1 MKKKIFKQYFL
12 IFMSLVLIIAVIFSS
27 LFFFLLTKYFKL
39 EKYQLLYNNAVNAS
53 NIVVEN
59 YNSNMKMFVNVDYIM
74 ARYNVINSSIDA
86 DVFLTNSKGE
96 IEIYQNNK
104 FYNKKF
110 TVPAEIM
117 NIVFQKGI
125 YQVKGNL
132 EGVYKDAYYIVA
144 LPVSLNNYDFSGAV
158 FVATSSKD
166 VDKLFGN
173 MAKILIISF
182 IVVML
187 ISTAIILLVTN
198 KMVLPLKEMAKMAKV
213 FAKGDFKNK
222 VLINQDNEIG
232 ELSLELNKMAES
244 LEQMEDNRRYF
255 IASVSHEL
263 KTPMTI
269 IMGSIEAILD
279 GLVATEDQNE
289 YLQVIFNEVKRLS
302 NVVTSMSNLTKI
314 DSGQMRLERNKV
326 NINEIIRQ
334 VVFNFDK
341 AISNKNI
348 KIYGLNNEDIFVK
361 ADNDLLYQVIY
372 NLIENAIKFV
382 NENGYIKIRYQYSAD
397 LVYVGI
403 KNSGMGINGD
413 DIKHIFDKFY
423 KVDESRSMDKNGMGL
438 GLYIVKKILKLHGSD
453 IEVESIPNEYIEFF
467 FWLPKYD

>member
-1 MKKKIFKQYFL
+1 MKKKIFKKYFL
-12 IFMSLVLIIAVIFSS
+12 IFMGLALIIAVIFSS
-27 LFFFLLTKYFKL
+27 LFFFLLTKYFKS
-39 EKYQLLYNNAVNAS
+39 EKYQLLYNNAVNAR

-59 YNSNMKMFVNVDYIM
+59 YNGNMKMFLNVEYIM

-110 TVPAEIM
+110 TVPAEVM
-117 NIVFQKGI
+117 QIVFQKGI

-132 EGVYKDAYYIVA
+132 EGVYKDAYYVVA

-158 FVATSSKD
+158 FVATSSKY

-187 ISTAIILLVTN
+187 ISTAIILFVTN
-198 KMVLPLKEMAKMAKV
+198 KMVLPLKDMAKMAKV

-222 VLINQDNEIG
+222 IPINQDNEIG

-279 GLVATEDQNE
+279 GVVATEDQNE

-302 NVVTSMSNLTKI
+302 NVVTSMNNLTKI
-314 DSGQMRLERNKV
+314 DSGQMQLEKKKV

-334 VVFNFDK
+334 VIFNFDK

-348 KIYGLNNEDIFVK
+348 EIYGLNNEDIFVK
-361 ADNDLLYQVIY
+361 ADNDLIYQVVY

-382 NENGYIKIRYQYSAD
+382 NENGYIKIRYQYSSD
-397 LVYVGI
+397 LVYIGI
-403 KNSGMGINGD
+403 KNSGMGVDSD

-423 KVDESRSMDKNGMGL
+423 KVDKSRGMDKNGMGL

-453 IEVESIPNEYIEFF
+453 VEVESIPNEYIEFF

>member
-1 MKKKIFKQYFL
+1 
-12 IFMSLVLIIAVIFSS
+12 MSLVLIIAVIFSS

-39 EKYQLLYNNAVNAS
+39 EKYQLLYNNAVNAR

-59 YNSNMKMFVNVDYIM
+59 YNNNMKMFVNVDYIM

-132 EGVYKDAYYIVA
+132 EGVYKDEYYIVA
-144 LPVSLNNYDFSGAV
+144 LPVSVNNYDFSGAV

-166 VDKLFGN
+166 VDKLLGN

-198 KMVLPLKEMAKMAKV
+198 KLVLPLKEMAKMAKV

-222 VLINQDNEIG
+222 ILINQDNEIG

-269 IMGSIEAILD
+269 IIGSIEAILD
-279 GLVATEDQNE
+279 GLVATEDHNE
-289 YLQVIFNEVKRLS
+289 YL
-302 NVVTSMSNLTKI
+302 
-314 DSGQMRLERNKV
+314 
-326 NINEIIRQ
+326 
-334 VVFNFDK
+334 
-341 AISNKNI
+341 
-348 KIYGLNNEDIFVK
+348 
-361 ADNDLLYQVIY
+361 
-372 NLIENAIKFV
+372 
-382 NENGYIKIRYQYSAD
+382 
-397 LVYVGI
+397 
-403 KNSGMGINGD
+403 
-413 DIKHIFDKFY
+413 
-423 KVDESRSMDKNGMGL
+423 
-438 GLYIVKKILKLHGSD
+438 
-453 IEVESIPNEYIEFF
+453 
-467 FWLPKYD
+467 

>member
-1 MKKKIFKQYFL
+1 
-12 IFMSLVLIIAVIFSS
+12 MSLALIIAVIFSS
-27 LFFFLLTKYFKL
+27 LFFFLLTKYFKS
-39 EKYQLLYNNAVNAS
+39 EKYQLLYNNAVNAR

-59 YNSNMKMFVNVDYIM
+59 YNGNMKMFLNVEYIM

-110 TVPAEIM
+110 TVPAEVM
-117 NIVFQKGI
+117 QIVFQKGI
-125 YQVKGNL
+125 YQVKGTL
-132 EGVYKDAYYIVA
+132 EGVYKDAYYVVA

-158 FVATSSKD
+158 FVATSSKY

-187 ISTAIILLVTN
+187 ISTAIILFVTN
-198 KMVLPLKEMAKMAKV
+198 KMVLPLKEMANMAKV

-222 VLINQDNEIG
+222 IPINQDNEIG

-279 GLVATEDQNE
+279 GVVATEDQNE

-302 NVVTSMSNLTKI
+302 NVVTSMNNLTKI
-314 DSGQMRLERNKV
+314 DSGQMQLEKKKV

-334 VVFNFDK
+334 VIFNFDK

-348 KIYGLNNEDIFVK
+348 EIYGLNNEDIFVK
-361 ADNDLLYQVIY
+361 ADNDLIYQVVY

-382 NENGYIKIRYQYSAD
+382 NENGYIKIRYQYSSD
-397 LVYVGI
+397 LLYIGI
-403 KNSGMGINGD
+403 KNSGMGVD
-413 DIKHIFDKFY
+413 SEDIKHIFDKFY
-423 KVDESRSMDKNGMGL
+423 KVDKSRSMDKNGMGL
-438 GLYIVKKILKLHGSD
+438 GLYIVKKILKLHGSYV
-453 IEVESIPNEYIEFF
+453 EVESIPNEYIEFF

>member
-1 MKKKIFKQYFL
+1 MGL
-12 IFMSLVLIIAVIFSS
+12 ALIIAVIFSS
-27 LFFFLLTKYFKL
+27 LFFFLLTKYFKS
-39 EKYQLLYNNAVNAS
+39 EKYQLLYNNAVNAR

-59 YNSNMKMFVNVDYIM
+59 YNGNMKMFLNVEYIM

-110 TVPAEIM
+110 TVPAEVM
-117 NIVFQKGI
+117 QIVFQKGI

-132 EGVYKDAYYIVA
+132 EGVYKDAYYVVA

-158 FVATSSKD
+158 FVATSSKY

-187 ISTAIILLVTN
+187 ISTAIILFVTN
-198 KMVLPLKEMAKMAKV
+198 KMVLPLKDMAKMAKV

-222 VLINQDNEIG
+222 IPINQDNEIG

-279 GLVATEDQNE
+279 GVVATEDQNE

-302 NVVTSMSNLTKI
+302 NVVTSMNNLTKI
-314 DSGQMRLERNKV
+314 DSGQMQLEKKKV

-334 VVFNFDK
+334 VIFNFDK

-348 KIYGLNNEDIFVK
+348 EIYGLNNEDIFVK
-361 ADNDLLYQVIY
+361 ADNDLIYQVVY

-382 NENGYIKIRYQYSAD
+382 NENGYIKIRYQYSSD
-397 LVYVGI
+397 LVYIGI
-403 KNSGMGINGD
+403 KNSGMGVDSD

-423 KVDESRSMDKNGMGL
+423 KVDKSRGMDKNGMGL

-453 IEVESIPNEYIEFF
+453 VEVESIPNEYIEFF

>member
-1 MKKKIFKQYFL
+1 
-12 IFMSLVLIIAVIFSS
+12 MSLALIIAVIFSS
-27 LFFFLLTKYFKL
+27 LFFFLLTKYFKS
-39 EKYQLLYNNAVNAS
+39 EKYQLLYNNAVNAR

-59 YNSNMKMFVNVDYIM
+59 YNGNMKMFLNVEYIM

-110 TVPAEIM
+110 TVPAEVM
-117 NIVFQKGI
+117 QIVFQKGI
-125 YQVKGNL
+125 YQVKGTL
-132 EGVYKDAYYIVA
+132 EGVYKDAYYVVA

-158 FVATSSKD
+158 FVATSSKY

-187 ISTAIILLVTN
+187 ISTAIILFVTN
-198 KMVLPLKEMAKMAKV
+198 KMVLPLKEMANMAKV

-222 VLINQDNEIG
+222 IPINQDNEIG

-279 GLVATEDQNE
+279 GVVATEDQNE

-302 NVVTSMSNLTKI
+302 NVVTSMNNLTKI
-314 DSGQMRLERNKV
+314 DSGQMQLEKKKV

-334 VVFNFDK
+334 VIFNFDK

-348 KIYGLNNEDIFVK
+348 EIYGLNNEDIFVK
-361 ADNDLLYQVIY
+361 ADNDLIYQVVY

-382 NENGYIKIRYQYSAD
+382 NENGYIKIRYQYSSD
-397 LVYVGI
+397 LLYIGI
-403 KNSGMGINGD
+403 KNSGMGVD
-413 DIKHIFDKFY
+413 SEDIKHIFDKFY
-423 KVDESRSMDKNGMGL
+423 KVDKSRSMDKNGMGL

-453 IEVESIPNEYIEFF
+453 VEVESIPNEYIEFF

>member
-1 MKKKIFKQYFL
+1 MGL
-12 IFMSLVLIIAVIFSS
+12 ALIIAVIFSS
-27 LFFFLLTKYFKL
+27 LFFFLLTKYFKS
-39 EKYQLLYNNAVNAS
+39 EKYQLLYNNAVNAR

-59 YNSNMKMFVNVDYIM
+59 YNGNMKMFLNVEYIM

-110 TVPAEIM
+110 TVAAEVRQ
-117 NIVFQKGI
+117 IVFQKGI

-132 EGVYKDAYYIVA
+132 EGVYKDAYYVVA

-158 FVATSSKD
+158 FVATSSKY

-187 ISTAIILLVTN
+187 ISTAIILFVTN
-198 KMVLPLKEMAKMAKV
+198 KMVLPLKDMAKMAKV

-222 VLINQDNEIG
+222 IPINQDNEIG

-279 GLVATEDQNE
+279 GVVATEDQNE

-302 NVVTSMSNLTKI
+302 NVVTSMNNLTKI
-314 DSGQMRLERNKV
+314 DSGQMQLEKKKV

-334 VVFNFDK
+334 VIFNFDK

-348 KIYGLNNEDIFVK
+348 EIYGLNNEDIFVK
-361 ADNDLLYQVIY
+361 ADNDLIYQVVY

-382 NENGYIKIRYQYSAD
+382 NENGYIKIRYQYSSD
-397 LVYVGI
+397 LVYIGI
-403 KNSGMGINGD
+403 KNSGMGVDSD

-423 KVDESRSMDKNGMGL
+423 KVDKSRGMDKNGMGL

-453 IEVESIPNEYIEFF
+453 VEVESIPNEYIEFF

>member
-1 MKKKIFKQYFL
+1 MGL
-12 IFMSLVLIIAVIFSS
+12 ALIIAVIFSS
-27 LFFFLLTKYFKL
+27 LFFFLLTKYFKS
-39 EKYQLLYNNAVNAS
+39 EKYQLLYNNAVNAR

-59 YNSNMKMFVNVDYIM
+59 YNGNMKMFLNVEYIM

-96 IEIYQNNK
+96 IEIYQTNK

-110 TVPAEIM
+110 TVPAEVM
-117 NIVFQKGI
+117 QIVFQKGI

-132 EGVYKDAYYIVA
+132 EGVYKDAYYVVA

-158 FVATSSKD
+158 FVATSSKY

-187 ISTAIILLVTN
+187 ISTAIILFVTN
-198 KMVLPLKEMAKMAKV
+198 KMVLPLKDMAKMAKV

-222 VLINQDNEIG
+222 IPINQDNEIG

-279 GLVATEDQNE
+279 GVVATEDQNE

-302 NVVTSMSNLTKI
+302 NVVTSMNNLTKI
-314 DSGQMRLERNKV
+314 DSGQMQLEKKKV

-334 VVFNFDK
+334 VIFNFDK

-348 KIYGLNNEDIFVK
+348 EIYGLNNEDIFVK
-361 ADNDLLYQVIY
+361 ADNDLIYQVVY

-382 NENGYIKIRYQYSAD
+382 NENGYIKIRYQYSSD
-397 LVYVGI
+397 LVYIGI
-403 KNSGMGINGD
+403 KNSGMGVDSD

-423 KVDESRSMDKNGMGL
+423 KVDKSRGMDKNGMGL

-453 IEVESIPNEYIEFF
+453 VEVESIPNEYIEFF

>member
-1 MKKKIFKQYFL
+1 
-12 IFMSLVLIIAVIFSS
+12 MSLVLIIAVIFSS

-39 EKYQLLYNNAVNAS
+39 EKYQLLYNNAVNAR

-59 YNSNMKMFVNVDYIM
+59 YNNNMKMFVNVDYIM

-132 EGVYKDAYYIVA
+132 EGVYKDEYYIVA
-144 LPVSLNNYDFSGAV
+144 LPVSVNNYDFSGAV

-166 VDKLFGN
+166 VDKLLGN

-198 KMVLPLKEMAKMAKV
+198 KLVLPLKEMAKMAKV

-222 VLINQDNEIG
+222 ILINQDNEIG

-269 IMGSIEAILD
+269 IIGSIEAILD

-314 DSGQMRLERNKV
+314 DSGQMRLEMKKV

-334 VVFNFDK
+334 VIFNFDK